1 MKYILTLL
9 ITLLSYNMH
18 SQNIFGGKWNISEI
32 IGQDTK
38 YTQEY
43 TLSKIDQSDKNYVM
57 HGTKISF
64 DKDNTFNCT
73 YSARCGNDCFPS
85 SVGTYKIIDNKHIDL
100 FVKEFSQTGFCEHKK
115 IALNLNLGQ
124 YYISQKSDTIIKLI
138 KSDGNIFQDNLNEKY
153 SLMIDNYIEE
163 IKYRTAD
170 LLDFKTNQKDNYL
183 RVNAYIKNKTKIKNY
198 KILYTQKLDGTF
210 LINLV
215 QNEDA
220 ENDYFYIINAFV
232 DNFEYNVGYYK
243 LKKK

>member
-18 SQNIFGGKWNISEI
+18 SQNIIGEYWRISEI
-32 IGQDTK
+32 IGQDTN
-38 YTQEY
+38 YTQEFVLQKMDKDDKPY
-43 TLSKIDQSDKNYVM
+43 SMYGNRIFFDKN
-57 HGTKISF
+57 
-64 DKDNTFNCT
+64 NTFKCS
-73 YSARCGNDCFPS
+73 YSATCGNDCFPS
-85 SVGTYKIIDNKHIDL
+85 SVGTYKLIDNKHIEIDIN
-100 FVKEFSQTGFCEHKK
+100 EFSQTGDCEQKK
-115 IALNLNLGQ
+115 IALNLKLR
-124 YYISQKSDTIIKLI
+124 YYISQKTDKIIKLI

-153 SLMIDNYIEE
+153 SLMVDNYREE
-163 IKYRTAD
+163 VKNGSFD
-170 LLDFKTNQKDNYL
+170 LLNFKTNQKDNFL

>member
-18 SQNIFGGKWNISEI
+18 SQNIFGEKWNISEI

-43 TLSKIDQSDKNYVM
+43 TLSKIDQSDNNYVM
-57 HGTKISF
+57 QGTKISF
-64 DKDNTFNCT
+64 DKDNTFNCL

-85 SVGTYKIIDNKHIDL
+85 SVGTYKIIDNKHINL
-100 FVKEFSQTGFCEHKK
+100 FVKEFRQTGFCEHKK

-153 SLMIDNYIEE
+153 SLMIDDYIKE
-163 IKYRTAD
+163 IKHRTAD
-170 LLDFKTNQKDNYL
+170 LLNFKTNLTDDSL
-183 RVNAYIKNKTKIKNY
+183 IVNAYIKNKTKIKNY
-198 KILYTQKLDGTF
+198 KILYSKKQNAIF
-210 LINLV
+210 LVNLIK
-215 QNEDA
+215 NEDVK
-220 ENDYFYIINAFV
+220 NDYFYIIHT
-232 DNFEYNVGYYK
+232 FEKNYEYQVGYYK